1 MERLFIFELLESLSP
16 TFLGELVE
24 SWATAVETIVLVVVG
39 LGITTV
45 AVEQIEPVGKIVFG
59 GAKEETDVRKPE
71 LGVL

>member
-1 MERLFIFELLESLSP
+1 M
-16 TFLGELVE
+16 
-24 SWATAVETIVLVVVG
+24 ETIVLVVVG
-39 LGITTV
+39 LGLTTV